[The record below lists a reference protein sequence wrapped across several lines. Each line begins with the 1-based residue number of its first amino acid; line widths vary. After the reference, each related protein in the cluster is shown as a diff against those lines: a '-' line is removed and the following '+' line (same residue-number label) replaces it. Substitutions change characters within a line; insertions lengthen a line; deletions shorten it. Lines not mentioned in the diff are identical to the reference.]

1 MGNNTKSKGKIGI
14 IFVLLIELILFHHIK
29 FKSIIQKYFKNELLV
44 YNMEEEAKDLIIL
57 GAINN
62 GAKQFNKISKIT
74 KIKPD
79 ELNRILEKLENRGFI
94 RVEEKKGWLGK
105 KIELNI
111 TEKGSN
117 EIEERVHELQGKWN
131 NMRNAYESGDK
142 QKLQQIMKD
151 QKSFLPTMMFFGIID
166 IMMFSMM
173 FSMMGMAMSSYIPAE
188 DMSQFDDGMGDGAG
202 DSGMDDG
209 GFDIDIGF

>member
-1 MGNNTKSKGKIGI
+1 
-14 IFVLLIELILFHHIK
+14 
-29 FKSIIQKYFKNELLV
+29 
-44 YNMEEEAKDLIIL
+44 MEEEAQDLIVL

-62 GAKQFNKISKIT
+62 GARHFNKISKIT

-79 ELNRILEKLENRGFI
+79 ELNHILEKLENRGFI
-94 RVEEKKGWLGK
+94 RIEEKKGWLGK
-105 KIELNI
+105 KIELNV
-111 TEKGSN
+111 TDRGNREF
-117 EIEERVHELQGKWN
+117 EERVHELQGKWD
-131 NMRNAYESGDK
+131 NMKNAYESGDK

-188 DMSQFDDGMGDGAG
+188 DMSQFENGEGNELG

-209 GFDIDIGF
+209 EFDIDIGF

>member
-1 MGNNTKSKGKIGI
+1 M
-14 IFVLLIELILFHHIK
+14 L
-29 FKSIIQKYFKNELLV
+29 FKNVGSLFF
-44 YNMEEEAKDLIIL
+44 MEEEAKDLIVL

-62 GAKQFNKISKIT
+62 GARQFNKISKVT
-74 KIKPD
+74 KIKPE
-79 ELNRILEKLENRGFI
+79 ELNDILGKLENRGFI
-94 RVEEKKGWLGK
+94 NVDEKKGWLGK
-105 KIELNI
+105 KIELNV
-111 TEKGSN
+111 TEKGSK
-117 EIEERVHELQGKWN
+117 EIQERIHELQGKWK

-151 QKSFLPTMMFFGIID
+151 EKSFLPTMMFFGIID

-188 DMSQFDDGMGDGAG
+188 DMSQFNDGDGLG

-209 GFDIDIGF
+209 GFDMDIGF

>member
-1 MGNNTKSKGKIGI
+1 
-14 IFVLLIELILFHHIK
+14 
-29 FKSIIQKYFKNELLV
+29 
-44 YNMEEEAKDLIIL
+44 MEEEAKDLIIL